1 MSNTIT
7 GLSTIQGGLS
17 NATSTTGA
25 PPGQSFMDTL
35 QSAMGNV
42 EQAQND
48 AQQSVTNMLN
58 GNGEEVHRTMV
69 AVEKA
74 DLSFQLMMEVRNKI
88 IAAYQDISK
97 MSF

>member
-1 MSNTIT
+1 MSNSIN
-7 GLSTIQGGLS
+7 GFSSIQTAL
-17 NATSTTGA
+17 NGA
-25 PPGQSFMDTL
+25 GAAQPGKPEQSFVETL
-35 QSAMGNV
+35 QTAMGSV
-42 EQAQND
+42 EQAQTD
-48 AQQSVTNMLN
+48 AQQSVSSMLS

-88 IAAYQDISK
+88 IAAYQEVSK

>member
-1 MSNTIT
+1 MSNSIN
-7 GLSTIQGGLS
+7 GFSSIQSALNGAA
-17 NATSTTGA
+17 ATPTA
-25 PPGQSFMDTL
+25 KPEQSFMETL
-35 QSAMGNV
+35 QTAMGSV
-42 EQAQND
+42 EQAQTD
-48 AQQSVTNMLN
+48 AQHSVSNMLS

-88 IAAYQDISK
+88 IAAYQEVSK

>member
-1 MSNTIT
+1 MSNSINGFTSVQTALT
-7 GLSTIQGGLS
+7 GTP
-17 NATSTTGA
+17 TSPTA
-25 PPGQSFMDTL
+25 QPEQSFMETL
-35 QSAMGNV
+35 QTAMGGV
-42 EQAQND
+42 EQAQTD
-48 AQQSVTNMLN
+48 AQQSVSNMLS

-88 IAAYQDISK
+88 IAAYQEVSK